1 MPELT
6 PAATKLILD
15 YEVGGGQK
23 YYEKKLLHPTWP
35 GGQSGV
41 TIGVGYDLGYNSA
54 SQFQADWGAR
64 LAAADFTRLKA
75 CLGAKSTRAHA
86 LIPSVK
92 DISVPW
98 AAASAVFFAL
108 TVPRFFREAE
118 SAFPGM
124 DKLPGDAQG
133 ALVSLVFNRGTSMK
147 GDSRRE
153 MRAIRDLVPKGDLK
167 GIAAQ
172 LRSMERLWR
181 GKGLDGLIA
190 RREAEAKLVEN
201 AKADPLTT
209 PNNDASLRQTSTT
222 TMSGMSGE
230 MAGESSSALA

>member
-64 LAAADFTRLKA
+64 LAAADFKRLEG
-75 CLGAKSTRAHA
+75 CLGAKAARAHA
-86 LIPSVK
+86 LVAGVK

-98 AAASAVFFAL
+98 TAASAVFFAL
-108 TVPRFFREAE
+108 TVPRFYRETAN
-118 SAFPGM
+118 AFPGLE
-124 DKLPGDAQG
+124 KLPGDAQG
-133 ALVSLVFNRGTSMK
+133 ALVSLVFNRGAGMK

-153 MRAIRDLVPKGDLK
+153 MRAIRELVPKGDLK

-172 LRSMERLWR
+172 LRSMERLWK
-181 GKGLDGLIA
+181 GKHLDGLIA

-201 AKADPLTT
+201 AKADPLTA
-209 PNNDASLRQTSTT
+209 PHNDASLRLDPKTGGIPNLPGGLLT
-222 TMSGMSGE
+222 
-230 MAGESSSALA
+230 

>member
-23 YYEKKLLHPTWP
+23 YYDKKLLHPTWP
-35 GGQSGV
+35 GGASGV
-41 TIGVGYDLGYNSA
+41 TIGVGYDLGYNAA

-64 LAAADFTRLKA
+64 LSAADFKRLSA
-75 CLGAKSTRAHA
+75 CLGAKAARAHGLVA
-86 LIPSVK
+86 SVK

-98 AAASAVFFAL
+98 AAASAVFFAF
-108 TVPRFFREAE
+108 TVPRFYREALG
-118 SAFPGM
+118 AFPGM

-147 GDSRRE
+147 GDSRAE
-153 MRAIRDLVPKGDLK
+153 MRSIRELVPKGDLK

-172 LRSMERLWR
+172 LRAMERLWK
-181 GKGLDGLIA
+181 GKHLDGLIA

-201 AKADPLTT
+201 AKGDGAAAPAAT
-209 PNNDASLRQTSTT
+209 PGAVTGASPGTWAGPDGTSGTF
-222 TMSGMSGE
+222 
-230 MAGESSSALA
+230 A

>member
-1 MPELT
+1 MADFTLT
-6 PAATKLILD
+6 PAASKLILD

-35 GGQSGV
+35 GGASGV
-41 TIGVGYDLGYNSA
+41 TIGVGYDLGYNTST
-54 SQFQADWGAR
+54 QFQADWGTR

-75 CLGAKSTRAHA
+75 CLGSKAATAKG
-86 LIPSVK
+86 LVPGVK

-98 AAASAVFFAL
+98 TAASAVFFAL
-108 TVPRFFREAE
+108 TVPRFHREAE
-118 SAFPGM
+118 GAFPGM

-133 ALVSLVFNRGTSMK
+133 ALVSLVFNRGASMK

-153 MRAIRDLVPKGDLK
+153 MRAIRELVPKGDLK

-172 LRSMERLWR
+172 LRSMERLWK
-181 GKGLDGLIA
+181 GKNLDGLIA

-201 AKADPLTT
+201 AKGDPLTT
-209 PNNDASLRQTSTT
+209 PNNDASLGVDPTRMGLPS
-222 TMSGMSGE
+222 SGT
-230 MAGESSSALA
+230 AFA

>member
-6 PAATKLILD
+6 PAASKLILD

-41 TIGVGYDLGYNSA
+41 TIGVGYDLGYNSE

-64 LAAADFTRLKA
+64 LPHADFDRLKA
-75 CLGAKSTRAHA
+75 CLGAKAASASA
-86 LIPSVK
+86 LVAKVK
-92 DISVPW
+92 DITVPW
-98 AAASAVFFAL
+98 SAASAVFFAL
-108 TVPRFFREAE
+108 TVPRFYREA
-118 SAFPGM
+118 SAAFPGLE
-124 DKLPGDAQG
+124 KLPGDAQG

-172 LRSMERLWR
+172 LRAMKRLWV
-181 GKGLDGLIA
+181 GKHLDGLIA

-201 AKADPLTT
+201 AKGDPLTS
-209 PNNDASLRQTSTT
+209 PNNDASLRMAPQLP
-222 TMSGMSGE
+222 GMPSVPGGVI
-230 MAGESSSALA
+230 A

>member
-15 YEVGGGQK
+15 YEVGGGEA
-23 YYEKKLLHPTWP
+23 YYDKKLIHPTWP

-41 TIGVGYDLGYNSA
+41 TIGVGYDLGYNSQ
-54 SQFQADWGAR
+54 SQFQADWGTR
-64 LAAADFTRLKA
+64 LAAADYNRLKA
-75 CLGAKSTRAHA
+75 CLGSKASVASG
-86 LIPSVK
+86 LIRGVK

-98 AAASAVFFAL
+98 SAASAVFFAL
-108 TVPRFFREAE
+108 TVPRFYREALG
-118 SAFPGM
+118 AFPGM

-172 LRSMERLWR
+172 LRSMKRLWV
-181 GKGLDGLIA
+181 GKHLDGLIA

-201 AKADPLTT
+201 AGSGL
-209 PNNDASLRQTSTT
+209 DASLGPHPEQL
-222 TMSGMSGE
+222 GVPANQGVI
-230 MAGESSSALA
+230 A